1 MSTAPDRI
9 QVKKRLDRNQ
19 NRVDAHNSSLAN
31 IHFLCLLS
39 GAFRFIYYRL
49 ESTFQKFGIPYKRWK
64 TPEVKKYP
72 CNIISN
78 YPGTGS
84 ERKTFGLASACR
96 PRRRSLFS
104 ILKEGLA
111 DSCF

>member
-9 QVKKRLDRNQ
+9 QVKKSLDRN
-19 NRVDAHNSSLAN
+19 RSRADAHNSSLGN

-39 GAFRFIYYRL
+39 GAFRFTAT

-72 CNIISN
+72 CNIIRE
-78 YPGTGS
+78 PD
-84 ERKTFGLASACR
+84 RKEKLS
-96 PRRRSLFS
+96 
-104 ILKEGLA
+104 
-111 DSCF
+111 D